1 MTANGTRPA
10 LHKTVKV
17 TKRRKAWKKLSQNE
31 GEWGDVP
38 KVGGWNRKKA
48 VTEKLVKAEV

>member
-1 MTANGTRPA
+1 MTANCARPA

-17 TKRRKAWKKLSQNE
+17 TKRRKAWKKLPQNE
-31 GEWGDVP
+31 GDWGDVP
-38 KVGGWNRKKA
+38 EVGGWNRKKA